1 MKTTNA
7 IKSRVGIFGGTFN
20 PIHEGHLAIVDAAL
34 REDLSNVIVLP
45 CWLSPHKLT
54 QVNDPMLASG
64 EHRYNM
70 VKEALRGKPNV
81 EVSRIEIDRAEPSF
95 TWKRLEDFRRT
106 YPDQSPVLIIGWD
119 QFAVLDTWT
128 RFKEWSDA
136 VEFLVFRRP
145 SAMQGEM
152 DPGST
157 KELNYRIVEAVIP
170 SFSSTEIRQALR
182 EGRTNIPGVPPGVR
196 DYIHQNLLFRAD
208 NHRPEPSTLPS

>member
-1 MKTTNA
+1 MCQGKR
-7 IKSRVGIFGGTFN
+7 K
-20 PIHEGHLAIVDAAL
+20 L
-34 REDLSNVIVLP
+34 REDLSKVIVLP

-128 RFKEWSDA
+128 RFKEWSDT
-136 VEFLVFRRP
+136 VEFLVFSRP
-145 SAMQGEM
+145 SGMQGEM
-152 DPGST
+152 VPGFA
-157 KELNYRIVEAVIP
+157 KELKYRIVEAVIP
-170 SFSSTEIRQALR
+170 SFSSTEIRKALQ
-182 EGRTNIPGVPPGVR
+182 EGKTNIPGVTPIVR
-196 DYIHQNLLFRAD
+196 DYIRQNSLYRED
-208 NHRPEPSTLPS
+208 NHRVESALAPQ